1 MRLRCKKAICYHWG
15 TQFVEGKDYLVLDE
29 LVNINVCLITD
40 YYRYFSDSKIIA
52 SSGQYLHLRQE
63 NFEKILPGYNQAIQ
77 NRKSKKYQKEI
88 SIPCFEIQNEQ
99 GEYLIF
105 SSLTH
110 GEISEIYGV
119 ELINGKVSLD
129 RSIDMVDEYFDI
141 TQYNRENKLDSLG
154 IK

>member
-1 MRLRCKKAICYHWG
+1 MQLRCKKSITYHWG
-15 TQFVEGKDYLVLDE
+15 SQYVEGKDYLVLDE
-29 LVNINVCLITD
+29 LHNIDVCLITD
-40 YYRYFSDSKIIA
+40 YHRYFNDSKMIA
-52 SSGQYLHLRQE
+52 SSGQHLRQ

-77 NRKSKKYQKEI
+77 NRKSKKYEKEI

-110 GEISEIYGV
+110 KEISEIYGV

-141 TQYNRENKLDSLG
+141 TQYNREKKLGSLG